1 MSQDDAS
8 LDDAAEPTSPPP
20 PSPAA
25 PVSDSGLDGDQE
37 YYVPVQV
44 SSDTAEDHPDHDSDG
59 GVHVDESERNIG
71 DKFESFIKNKRQV
84 RIELAIDRV
93 DLLPPQLRQPIT
105 NIITK
110 IRRWALR
117 NPSGPAL
124 SGLQDLAD
132 RLNEFLELQTRRNDH
147 DYEVRCR
154 DLLRAIYQDTLET
167 QRVTRELKDAAIPRG
182 LDEYG

>member
-1 MSQDDAS
+1 MSQG
-8 LDDAAEPTSPPP
+8 EPPGDGPGE
-20 PSPAA
+20 PANPQPA
-25 PVSDSGLDGDQE
+25 VHFADPDLRSEEEE

-44 SSDTAEDHPDHDSDG
+44 SSDTEEHPDHESDG
-59 GVHVDESERNIG
+59 GVHVDASDRNIG
-71 DKFESFIKNKRQV
+71 DQFERFIRDRHQV
-84 RIELAIDRV
+84 RIEIAADRV
-93 DLLPPQLRQPIT
+93 DQLPPQLRQPIT

-147 DYEVRCR
+147 DYEARCR
-154 DLLRAIYQDTLET
+154 DLLRAIYQNTLET